1 MISLW
6 LCFDII
12 LYLLCIFVCMQW
24 CYYTVRDVYIL
35 TYISPLGW
43 CDSSRSC
50 TLKSTVTQSLFFS
63 DCTWS
68 VSHSNSVHCLTIY
81 SNFSEYN
88 VLLWLAWFRK
98 EYTFLLWFSYSCF
111 LITYFKHIELW
122 LTCTSVQRLCLWQT
136 LSETFFRWKFAG
148 LEANTWMLN

>member
-1 MISLW
+1 MTVFRYNFVLIMYFCVHAMVLLYRTWCIHSDLHISTW
-6 LCFDII
+6 LMWFLSI
-12 LYLLCIFVCMQW
+12 
-24 CYYTVRDVYIL
+24 VYIE
-35 TYISPLGW
+35 IHS
-43 CDSSRSC
+43 DAIAI
-50 TLKSTVTQSLFFS
+50 FS

-122 LTCTSVQRLCLWQT
+122 RMLVRGFMFFCPALVSLTNIIRDL
-136 LSETFFRWKFAG
+136 F
-148 LEANTWMLN
+148 

>member
-50 TLKSTVTQSLFFS
+50 TLKSTVTQLLFFS

-122 LTCTSVQRLCLWQT
+122 RMLVRGLHVLLSSACVFDKHYQRPFLDGSL
-136 LSETFFRWKFAG
+136 LV
-148 LEANTWMLN
+148 